1 MGIEVACEVDLAA
14 MEAQEVQEVQEV
26 QAVALWGR
34 LDSRG
39 FCPLRTPAAPSLA
52 VFAWLCASRIPGL
65 RRSRERDL
73 A

>member
-14 MEAQEVQEVQEV
+14 MEAQEV

-39 FCPLRTPAAPSLA
+39 FCPLRTPTAPGLA